1 MRGIKPL
8 VKKGVTAMRRGFGF
22 LWVAVTSILIALV
35 GVIAYQAGWAAGAA
49 TNVANGAA
57 AAAPY
62 YYDGPGFFGFG
73 FFWFLFILFLLF
85 VLFRVAR
92 FGRGWGYGGWGH
104 RGYGYGGYSGKQDGV
119 PPAIEE
125 RMQEWHKRAHG
136 EPAPA
141 PPSDTKTV

>member
-1 MRGIKPL
+1 
-8 VKKGVTAMRRGFGF
+8 MRRGFGF
-22 LWVAVTSILIALV
+22 LWVAVTGIFVALV

-49 TNVANGAA
+49 TVVPAGTAA
-57 AAAPY
+57 EVPY
-62 YYDGPGFFGFG
+62 YYGGPQFFGFG

-92 FGRGWGYGGWGH
+92 FGRGWGY
-104 RGYGYGGYSGKQDGV
+104 RGYGGYKGYGGGQSGGHSGV
-119 PPAIEE
+119 PPAIDE
-125 RMQEWHKRAHG
+125 RMREWHQRAHG

>member
-1 MRGIKPL
+1 
-8 VKKGVTAMRRGFGF
+8 MRRGFGF
-22 LWVAVTSILIALV
+22 LWVALTGIFIAIV

-49 TNVANGAA
+49 THVADGTTAA
-57 AAAPY
+57 VPY

-73 FFWFLFILFLLF
+73 FLWFLFILFLLF

-92 FGRGWGYGGWGH
+92 FGRGWGYGGWGYGGWRH
-104 RGYGYGGYSGKQDGV
+104 GGYKGYGGV

>member
-1 MRGIKPL
+1 
-8 VKKGVTAMRRGFGF
+8 MRRGFGF
-22 LWVAVTSILIALV
+22 LWVALTSILLAVV

-49 TNVANGAA
+49 THVADGAA
-57 AAAPY
+57 AAVPY

-73 FFWFLFILFLLF
+73 FFGFLFFLFLLF
-85 VLFRVAR
+85 VLFRIAR

-104 RGYGYGGYSGKQDGV
+104 RGYSGYGAYSGGKGGV

-136 EPAPA
+136 EPAPTPQ